1 MTNANVF
8 ILPFTEIRA
17 TDLPLVGGKGA
28 NLGEM
33 TKAGFP
39 VPGGFVV
46 TTHAYRDYLEHNQ
59 LADWVLAHSAKG
71 NGASPEELAAIST
84 EIRTRFAAG
93 EIPKNV
99 LALLKAAYQE
109 MSDTP
114 VAVRSSATT
123 EDLPEMSFA
132 GQQDTFLNIVGETAF
147 LEAVVACWSS
157 LWTARAIGYRFRNQI
172 PQQSAALAVV
182 MQEMVPAESSGVL
195 FTANPLTGKRS
206 ETVIDATWGLGEA
219 LVSGQVE
226 PDHYVVDL
234 TKKQIISSQQGEKA
248 VVIRGK
254 EGGGIK
260 IQQGEADDTPAL
272 RETQIFALAEEGQ
285 KIAALYNFPQDI
297 EWAFVEDELFI
308 LQSRPV
314 TSLFPMPENLPDD
327 HLMAFFSFASVQGFM
342 APITPLGM
350 DALRLIFAGGGT
362 LLGYDYSYQEQKA
375 LYSAG
380 ERLWVNLTGL
390 IRHPLG
396 AKMLPKGFSMID
408 PGLVTSLEETYQLP
422 EAEAGQGKLRLKTF
436 GRIAKLILPIWARTV
451 RNLLAPKGQLDVIQ
465 STLTNYLDDVREKAK
480 NDSPPDLFRM
490 IYFSFVRILPAV
502 LPGALAGYLP
512 LIILTRIAKRLTGNG
527 DLALEITRGLP
538 HNVTTEM
545 DLFLWQTADRLS
557 SEPQVRAHMLE
568 TPAEELAA
576 DYLKSTLPPHAQDAI
591 AQFMQHYGMRGVGEI
606 DFGQPRWR
614 DTPAQIMQTL
624 QSYLKIED
632 PALAPDVVFK
642 RGEESAAAAVA
653 ELQALARKTFGGRIK
668 ARIIGKL
675 AHRLRSFAGLRESP
689 KFTIIQAF
697 GIIRTEIQVYGKD
710 LAERGVLVHP
720 DDIFFLT
727 LADLESIS
735 DTTGD
740 SLQSVIAERKENQ
753 NREKLRRQLPR
764 LLLSD
769 GSAFYEGLGG
779 NVDSDTALVGAPVS
793 PGVVEGLVRVVID
806 PHNAN
811 LQPGEILVCVGT
823 DPAWT
828 PLFLAA
834 GGLVMEVGGM
844 MTHGAIVAREYGIP
858 AVVGVT
864 QAPTRFTTGQRIRVD
879 GSSGIIEV
887 L

>member
-1 MTNANVF
+1 MTDQNTF

-17 TDLPLVGGKGA
+17 TDLPLAGGKGA

-46 TTHAYRDYLEHNQ
+46 TTHAYREFLQHNQ
-59 LADWVLAHSAKG
+59 LADWVLAYSAKG
-71 NGASPEELAAIST
+71 NGANPEELDDIST
-84 EIRTRFAAG
+84 EIRARFAAG
-93 EIPKNV
+93 EITENV
-99 LALLKAAYQE
+99 LALLKASYQK

-132 GQQDTFLNIVGETAF
+132 GQQDTFLNIVEETAF

-182 MQEMVPAESSGVL
+182 VQEMVPAESSGVL

-206 ETVIDATWGLGEA
+206 ETVIEAIWGLGEA

-234 TKKQIISSQQGEKA
+234 AKKQIISSQQGEKA
-248 VVIRGK
+248 VVIQSK
-254 EGGGIK
+254 EGGGVE
-260 IQQGEADDTPAL
+260 IQPGEPDDTPAL
-272 RETQIFALAEEGQ
+272 REAQIFALAEEGQ
-285 KIAALYNFPQDI
+285 KIAALYNSPQDI

-314 TSLFPMPENLPDD
+314 TSLFPVPENLPDD

-342 APITPLGM
+342 GPITPLGM
-350 DALRLIFAGGGT
+350 DALRLIFAGLGT
-362 LLGYDYSYQEQKA
+362 LLGYDYSYQEQKVV
-375 LYSAG
+375 YSAG
-380 ERLWVNLTGL
+380 ERLWVNMTSLL
-390 IRHPLG
+390 RHPLG
-396 AKMLPKGFSMID
+396 AKMLPKVFSMID
-408 PGLVTSLEETYQLP
+408 PGLVTSLEEIYQLP
-422 EAEAGQGKLRLKTF
+422 EAEAGQGKLRLKSF
-436 GRIAKLILPIWARTV
+436 GRVAKFILPIWARAA
-451 RNLLAPKGQLDVIQ
+451 RNLLAPKGQLDVAQ
-465 STLTNYLDDVREKAK
+465 NTLTSYLDEVREKA
-480 NDSPPDLFRM
+480 NSGSPTELFRM
-490 IYFSFVRILPAV
+490 IYFGFMRIVGIFIPAIM
-502 LPGALAGYLP
+502 AGYLP
-512 LIILTRIAKRLTGNG
+512 LIILTRITKRLTGNG
-527 DLALEITRGLP
+527 ELALEITRGLP

-545 DLFLWQTADRLS
+545 NLFLWHTASRIN

-568 TPAEELAA
+568 TPAKELAA
-576 DYLKSTLPPHAQDAI
+576 VYLKGALPSLAQETI
-591 AQFMQHYGMRGVGEI
+591 AQFMQRYGMRGVGEI

-614 DTPAQIMQTL
+614 DTPTQIMQIL

-632 PALAPDVVFK
+632 PALAPDRVFK

-653 ELQALARKTFGGRIK
+653 ELQALTRKTFGGRIK
-668 ARIIGKL
+668 AQFIGKL
-675 AHRLRSFAGLRESP
+675 ASRLRSFAGLRESP
-689 KFTIIQAF
+689 KFTIVQAF
-697 GIIRTEIQVYGKD
+697 GIIRTEMQTYGKT
-710 LAERGVLVHP
+710 LTERGILADA
-720 DDIFFLT
+720 DDIFFLN
-727 LADLESIS
+727 LAELESIS
-735 DTTGD
+735 DTTGG
-740 SLQSVIAERKENQ
+740 SMQLVIAERKESQ
-753 NREKLRRQLPR
+753 KREKLRRQLPR
-764 LLLSD
+764 LLMSD
-769 GSAFYEGLGG
+769 GCAFYEGLGG
-779 NVDSDTALVGAPVS
+779 SVDADTALVGAPVS
-793 PGVVEGLVRVVID
+793 PGVVEGRVRVVVD

-811 LQPGEILVCVGT
+811 LQPGEILVCAGT

>member
-1 MTNANVF
+1 
-8 ILPFTEIRA
+8 
-17 TDLPLVGGKGA
+17 
-28 NLGEM
+28 M

-46 TTHAYRDYLEHNQ
+46 TTHAYREFLQHNQ

-84 EIRTRFAAG
+84 EIRARFAAG

-99 LALLKAAYQE
+99 LALLKVAYQE
-109 MSDTP
+109 MPDTP

-172 PQQSAALAVV
+172 PQGSAALAVV
-182 MQEMVPAESSGVL
+182 VQEMVPAESSGVM

-234 TKKQIISSQQGEKA
+234 AKKQIISSQQGDKA
-248 VVIRGK
+248 LAIRGV
-254 EGGGIK
+254 EGGGVE
-260 IQQGEADDTPAL
+260 IQQGEPDEAPAL
-272 RETQIFALAEEGQ
+272 QEAQIFALAEEGQ
-285 KIAALYNFPQDI
+285 RIAALYKFPQDI
-297 EWAFVEDELFI
+297 EWSFVGDELFI

-342 APITPLGM
+342 GPITPLGM
-350 DALRLIFAGGGT
+350 DALRLIFAGLGT
-362 LLGYDYSYQEQKA
+362 LLGYDYSYQEQKV
-375 LYSAG
+375 LYNAG
-380 ERLWVNLTGL
+380 ERLWVNITSFM
-390 IRHPLG
+390 RHPLG
-396 AKMLPKGFSMID
+396 AKMLPKVFSMLD
-408 PGLVTSLEETYQLP
+408 PGLVTSLEEIYQSP

-436 GRIAKLILPIWARTV
+436 ERIAKFALPIWARAA
-451 RNLLAPKGQLDVIQ
+451 RNLLTPKGQLGVAQ
-465 STLTNYLDDVREKAK
+465 STLTSYLDEVREKA
-480 NDSPPDLFRM
+480 NSGSPTELFRM
-490 IYFSFVRILPAV
+490 IYFGFVRIVGIFIPAIM
-502 LPGALAGYLP
+502 AGYLP
-512 LIILTRIAKRLTGNG
+512 LIILTRIAKKLTGNG

-545 DLFLWQTADRLS
+545 DLFLWGTAIRLRG
-557 SEPQVRAHMLE
+557 EPQVRAQMLE

-576 DYLKSTLPPHAQDAI
+576 DYLNSALPPHAQYAI
-591 AQFMQHYGMRGVGEI
+591 AQFMQRYGMRGVGEI

-614 DTPAQIMQTL
+614 DAPAQIMQTL
-624 QSYLKIED
+624 QSYLKIDD
-632 PALAPDVVFK
+632 PKLAPDAVFK
-642 RGEESAAAAVA
+642 RCEESAAAAVA

-668 ARIIGKL
+668 ARIIGGL
-675 AHRLRSFAGLRESP
+675 AHRLRNFAGLREAP
-689 KFTIIQAF
+689 KFNIVRAF
-697 GIIRTEIQVYGKD
+697 GIIRTEIQAYGKT
-710 LAERGVLVHP
+710 LAERDVLAHP

-727 LADLESIS
+727 LAELESIS
-735 DTTGD
+735 DTTED
-740 SLQSVIAERKENQ
+740 SLQPVIAERKESQ
-753 NREKLRRQLPR
+753 TREKLRRQLPR
-764 LLLSD
+764 LLFSD
-769 GSAFYEGLGG
+769 GRAFYEGLGG
-779 NVDSDTALVGAPVS
+779 SVDSDTTLVGAPVS
-793 PGVVEGLVRVVID
+793 PGVVEGNVRVVVD

-811 LQPGEILVCVGT
+811 LQPGEILVCTGT

-864 QAPTRFTTGQRIRVD
+864 RAPTRFTTGQRIRVD

>member
-1 MTNANVF
+1 
-8 ILPFTEIRA
+8 
-17 TDLPLVGGKGA
+17 LPLVGGKGA

-46 TTHAYRDYLEHNQ
+46 TTHAYREFLQHNQ

-84 EIRTRFAAG
+84 EIRARFAAG

-109 MSDTP
+109 ISNTP

-147 LEAVVACWSS
+147 LEAVVSCWSS

-182 MQEMVPAESSGVL
+182 VQEMVPAESSGVL

-206 ETVIDATWGLGEA
+206 ETVIDAIWGLGEA

-234 TKKQIISSQQGEKA
+234 AQKQIISSQQGEKA

-254 EGGGIK
+254 EGGGVE
-260 IQQGEADDTPAL
+260 IQQGEPDAPPAL

-285 KIAALYNFPQDI
+285 KIAALYNAPQDI
-297 EWAFVEDELFI
+297 EWAFVGNELFI

-314 TSLFPMPENLPDD
+314 TSLFPVPENLPDE
-327 HLMAFFSFASVQGFM
+327 HLMVFFSFASVQGFM
-342 APITPLGM
+342 GPITPLGM
-350 DALRLIFAGGGT
+350 DALRLIFAGLGT
-362 LLGYDYSYQEQKA
+362 LLGYDYSYQEQKV
-375 LYSAG
+375 LYNAG
-380 ERLWVNLTGL
+380 ERLWVNITGL
-390 IRHPLG
+390 MRHPLG
-396 AKMLPKGFSMID
+396 AKILPKVFSMLD
-408 PGLVTSLEETYQLP
+408 PGLVTSLEEIYQSP

-436 GRIAKLILPIWARTV
+436 GRIAKLALPIWARAA
-451 RNLLAPKGQLDVIQ
+451 RNLLAPKGQLDVAQ
-465 STLTNYLDDVREKAK
+465 STLTSYLDEVREKA
-480 NDSPPDLFRM
+480 NSGSPTELFRM
-490 IYFSFVRILPAV
+490 IYFGFVRIIKVFVPAII
-502 LPGALAGYLP
+502 AGYLP
-512 LIILTRIAKRLTGNG
+512 LIILTRITKRLTGNS

-545 DLFLWQTADRLS
+545 NLFLWNTASRLS
-557 SEPQVRAHMLE
+557 SEPQVRAYMLE
-568 TPAEELAA
+568 TPAENLAA
-576 DYLKSTLPPHAQDAI
+576 AYLKSALPPHAQDAI
-591 AQFMQHYGMRGVGEI
+591 AQFMQRYGMRGVGEI

-614 DTPAQIMQTL
+614 DTPTQIMQTL
-624 QSYLKIED
+624 QSYLKIDD
-632 PALAPDVVFK
+632 PKLAPDAVFK

-668 ARIIGKL
+668 ARIIGWL

-689 KFTIIQAF
+689 KLNIVRAF
-697 GIIRTEIQVYGKD
+697 GIIRTEIQAYGKN
-710 LAERGVLVHP
+710 LAERGVLAHP

-727 LADLESIS
+727 LAELESIS
-735 DTTGD
+735 DTTED
-740 SLQSVIAERKENQ
+740 SLQPVIAERKENQ

-764 LLLSD
+764 LLFSD
-769 GSAFYEGLGG
+769 GRAFYEGLGG
-779 NVDSDTALVGAPVS
+779 SVDGDTALVGAPVS
-793 PGVVEGLVRVVID
+793 PGVVEGRVRVVVD

-811 LQPGEILVCVGT
+811 LEPGEILVCTGT